1 MDKLKVPELKAEA
14 KRLGLRRFSRLRKA
28 ELIDVINQG
37 HERERERSRNL
48 TPIFDEPVPEINS
61 QILQPTRAVKKNP
74 EESRRRKEANEEEK
88 NRRQEI
94 RDLEEMLGLRRSTQ
108 SLSPPKIK
116 ISSPEE
122 IEKDKKISKIKE
134 INRKRTRVTET
145 ATALSGF
152 ARQFRIQ
159 REGNYDEIEFMQ
171 IVKPDVLRI
180 MRQNRQTRVRLIL
193 NCYMTRTDLTNGNI
207 IDAYPYFHSQ
217 TIENIEGINESEI
230 IDSMIETI
238 EERFQNFTNRG
249 SNWVL
254 ERVLSLDVQMTQYI
268 PLRGRSY
275 IPLPNVLKNKKAII
289 NMKNDDNECFKWC
302 ITRALF
308 PVNKHPERI
317 DKNLRENSK
326 RLNWNGLKFPIDL
339 KQITHFEK
347 SNQNISINVFGY
359 EKKAVYPLRLFK
371 GEERQQQINLLLISD
386 DVKKHYCL
394 IKDMSRL
401 LSSQI
406 TKHNGSIHICFRCL
420 NAFQTNEKLEIHKE
434 ICQSNEFIE
443 MPEEETFIEFEN
455 HIRSQKMPFAIY
467 ADFESLVEPISGC
480 QPNPEKC
487 FTNQFQKHKPCGFC
501 YHIKCSF
508 DENLSR
514 TVTYRMKN
522 EASEDISQIFV
533 EMIEDD
539 VTRIQNI
546 PKKPLIMQQNDWEDF
561 KNSTKCWICQK
572 EFEEKEKKFRDH
584 CHFTGKFRGAAH
596 NSSNLRYRKPWFTPV
611 IFHNLQNYDAH
622 LFVKNLGKTEGDI
635 RCIPNN
641 EEKYISFTKKIVVG
655 CYIDKEGKEHEIK
668 HDIRFVDSFKFMAS
682 SLDALVKNLERD
694 KKIETKKSLLK
705 EKIRERGK
713 TLKEEKLT
721 PKEKEELGEKL
732 DLLSKKGVYPYDF
745 MDNSKKFQ
753 ETKLPPKEKF
763 YSKLN
768 DENITDEDYQ
778 HAQNV
783 WKTFNCKNMGNYHDL
798 YLKTDVLLLC
808 DVFEEFRNV
817 CLENYELDPAWY
829 FTSPGLAWDASLKK
843 TKVKLELL
851 TDIDMLQMIEKGT
864 RGGVS
869 MISNRFGKA
878 NNKYMGK
885 DFNPEKPSTFIPYL
899 DANNLYGWAMCEPL
913 PVGEFSWVDEKEFEN
928 WQNFPCILEVDLEYS
943 QKLHDIHNDFPLAPD
958 RIVVNGAE
966 KLLSTLNNKEKY
978 VIHHRN
984 LKQYL
989 QMGLKLKKIHR
1000 IIKFKEEPWLKSYIE
1015 LNTKLRAN
1023 GKNDFEKDFFK
1034 LMNNSV
1040 FGKTM
1045 ENIRKR
1051 VDIKLVNN
1059 RNSALRF
1066 AAKPNFESCT
1076 IFDENLIAIHMKRVK
1091 LLFDKPI
1098 YCGMTIL
1105 DVSKTLIFDF
1115 HYDYIKPKYQEKAKL
1130 LFTDTDSLCYEI
1142 ETEDFFKD
1150 ISNDVHEKFDT
1161 SNFEKNHPSN
1171 IPTGLNKKVIG
1182 MMKDEAGGK
1191 IIEEFVGLRAKLYSV
1206 KMHEGK
1212 EEKKCKGI
1220 KKSVIKKTIT
1230 HQDYKDCLISGKKQM
1245 RSLNIIRSHKH
1256 EIFTETVNKIAL
1268 SANDDKRI
1276 IREDGIHTFAHGHYK
1291 ITK

>member
-1 MDKLKVPELKAEA
+1 MASKTSNPKNQTPFYSRWCGNITNYLEGWKNYFWDM
-14 KRLGLRRFSRLRKA
+14 FSHSPSQ
-28 ELIDVINQG
+28 E
-37 HERERERSRNL
+37 
-48 TPIFDEPVPEINS
+48 TPTEISEP
-61 QILQPTRAVKKNP
+61 T
-74 EESRRRKEANEEEK
+74 
-88 NRRQEI
+88 
-94 RDLEEMLGLRRSTQ
+94 
-108 SLSPPKIK
+108 
-116 ISSPEE
+116 
-122 IEKDKKISKIKE
+122 
-134 INRKRTRVTET
+134 TRVTET

-180 MRQNRQTRVRLIL
+180 MRQNRQTRMRLIL

-217 TIENIEGINESEI
+217 TIENLGALRPIPVGDHEGINESEI

-238 EERFQNFTNRG
+238 EEKFQNYTNRG

-302 ITRALF
+302 VTRALF
-308 PVNKHPERI
+308 PVNKNPERI

-326 RLNWNGLKFPIDL
+326 RLNWNDLKFPIDF
-339 KQITHFEK
+339 KQITHFENL
-347 SNQNISINVFGY
+347 NQNISINVFGY

-371 GEERQQQINLLLISD
+371 APERQHQINLLLIAD

-394 IKDMSRL
+394 IKDMSKL
-401 LSSQI
+401 WSSQI
-406 TKHNGSIHICFRCL
+406 TKHNGSIHICLRCL
-420 NAFQTNEKLEIHKE
+420 NAFKTNEKLEIHKE

-443 MPEEETFIEFEN
+443 MPEEETFIEFKN
-455 HIRSQKMPFAIY
+455 HIRSQKMPFVIF

-508 DENLSR
+508 DEKLSK

-522 EASEDISQIFV
+522 EKEDISQIFV

-539 VTRIQNI
+539 ITRIQNI
-546 PKKPLIMQQNDWEDF
+546 PKKPLIMTQNDWKDF
-561 KNSTKCWICQK
+561 NESTKCWICQE
-572 EFEEKEKKFRDH
+572 EFEKDSPSGNPSEARDEKKVRDH

-596 NSSNLRYRKPWFTPV
+596 NSCNLRYRKPWFTPV

-622 LFVKNLGKTEGDI
+622 LFVKNLGKTEGDM

-732 DLLSKKGVYPYDF
+732 NLLSKKGVYPYDF
-745 MDNSKKFQ
+745 MDNIKKF
-753 ETKLPPKEKF
+753 EKTNLPLKEKF

-768 DENITDEDYQ
+768 DEHITQQDFE

-783 WKTFNCKNMGNYHDL
+783 WKTFNCKNMGDYHDL

-817 CLENYELDPAWY
+817 CLQNYEPDPAWY

-843 TKVKLELL
+843 TQVKLELL
-851 TDIDMLQMIEKGT
+851 NDIDMLQMIEKGT

-869 MISNRFGKA
+869 IISNRFGKA

-885 DFNPEKPSTFIPYL
+885 DFDPEKPSTFIPYL

-913 PVGEFSWVDEKEFEN
+913 PVGGFEWVDEKEFEN
-928 WQNFPCILEVDLEYS
+928 WRNFPCILEVDLDYPKE
-943 QKLHDIHNDFPLAPD
+943 LHDPHNDLPLAPE
-958 RIVVNGAE
+958 RIIVNNIE
-966 KLLSTLNNKEKY
+966 KLIPTLNNKEKY

-1000 IIKFKEEPWLKSYIE
+1000 QNHQIQRR
-1015 LNTKLRAN
+1015 T
-1023 GKNDFEKDFFK
+1023 
-1034 LMNNSV
+1034 
-1040 FGKTM
+1040 
-1045 ENIRKR
+1045 
-1051 VDIKLVNN
+1051 LV
-1059 RNSALRF
+1059 
-1066 AAKPNFESCT
+1066 E
-1076 IFDENLIAIHMKRVK
+1076 
-1091 LLFDKPI
+1091 
-1098 YCGMTIL
+1098 IL
-1105 DVSKTLIFDF
+1105 
-1115 HYDYIKPKYQEKAKL
+1115 Y
-1130 LFTDTDSLCYEI
+1130 
-1142 ETEDFFKD
+1142 
-1150 ISNDVHEKFDT
+1150 
-1161 SNFEKNHPSN
+1161 
-1171 IPTGLNKKVIG
+1171 
-1182 MMKDEAGGK
+1182 
-1191 IIEEFVGLRAKLYSV
+1191 
-1206 KMHEGK
+1206 
-1212 EEKKCKGI
+1212 
-1220 KKSVIKKTIT
+1220 
-1230 HQDYKDCLISGKKQM
+1230 
-1245 RSLNIIRSHKH
+1245 
-1256 EIFTETVNKIAL
+1256 
-1268 SANDDKRI
+1268 
-1276 IREDGIHTFAHGHYK
+1276 
-1291 ITK
+1291 

>member
-1 MDKLKVPELKAEA
+1 M
-14 KRLGLRRFSRLRKA
+14 R
-28 ELIDVINQG
+28 
-37 HERERERSRNL
+37 
-48 TPIFDEPVPEINS
+48 
-61 QILQPTRAVKKNP
+61 
-74 EESRRRKEANEEEK
+74 
-88 NRRQEI
+88 
-94 RDLEEMLGLRRSTQ
+94 
-108 SLSPPKIK
+108 
-116 ISSPEE
+116 
-122 IEKDKKISKIKE
+122 
-134 INRKRTRVTET
+134 
-145 ATALSGF
+145 GF

-180 MRQNRQTRVRLIL
+180 MRQNRQTRMRLIL

-217 TIENIEGINESEI
+217 TIENLGALRPIPVGDHEAINESEI

-302 ITRALF
+302 VTRALF

-326 RLNWNGLKFPIDL
+326 RLNWNDLKFPIDF
-339 KQITHFEK
+339 KQITHFENL
-347 SNQNISINVFGY
+347 NQNISINVFGY

-371 GEERQQQINLLLISD
+371 APEGQHKINLLLIAD

-394 IKDMSRL
+394 IKDMSKL

-406 TKHNGSIHICFRCL
+406 TKHNGSIHICLRCL
-420 NAFQTNEKLEIHKE
+420 NAFKTNEKLEIQKE

-455 HIRSQKMPFAIY
+455 HIRSQKMPFVIF

-487 FTNQFQKHKPCGFC
+487 FTNQFQKHKPCGFF

-508 DENLSR
+508 DEKLSK

-522 EASEDISQIFV
+522 EKEDISQIFV

-539 VTRIQNI
+539 ITRIQNI
-546 PKKPLIMQQNDWEDF
+546 PKKPLIMTQNDWKDF
-561 KNSTKCWICQK
+561 NESTKCWICQE
-572 EFEEKEKKFRDH
+572 EFEKDSPSGNPSEARDEKKVRDH

-596 NSSNLRYRKPWFTPV
+596 NSCNLRYRKPWFTPV

-682 SLDALVKNLERD
+682 SLDALVKNHERD

-705 EKIRERGK
+705 EKIKERQK
-713 TLKEEKLT
+713 TLEKEKLT
-721 PKEKEELGEKL
+721 QEEKEELGEKL
-732 DLLSKKGVYPYDF
+732 NLLSKKGVYPYDF
-745 MDNSKKFQ
+745 MDNIKKFQ

-768 DENITDEDYQ
+768 DEHITQQDFE
-778 HAQNV
+778 HAQKV
-783 WKTFNCKNMGNYHDL
+783 WKTFNCKNMGDYHDL
-798 YLKTDVLLLC
+798 YLRTDVLLLC
-808 DVFEEFRNV
+808 DIFKEFRNV

-843 TKVKLELL
+843 TQVKLELL
-851 TDIDMLQMIEKGT
+851 NDIDMLQMIEKGT

-878 NNKYMGK
+878 INKYMGK
-885 DFNPEKPSTFIPYL
+885 DFDPEKPSTFIPYL

-913 PVGEFSWVDEKEFEN
+913 PVGGFEWVDEKEFEN
-928 WQNFPCILEVDLEYS
+928 WRNFSCILEVDLDYPKE
-943 QKLHDIHNDFPLAPD
+943 LHDPHNDLPLAPE
-958 RIVVNGAE
+958 RIIVNNVE
-966 KLLSTLNNKEKY
+966 KLIPTLNNKEKY
-978 VIHHRN
+978 AIHHRN

-1015 LNTKLRAN
+1015 LNTKLREN

-1059 RNSALRF
+1059 RKSALKF

-1091 LLFDKPI
+1091 LLFNKPV
-1098 YCGMTIL
+1098 YCGMSIL
-1105 DVSKTLIFDF
+1105 DVSKTLIFGF
-1115 HYDYIKPKYQEKAKL
+1115 HYDYMKPKYHEKAKL

-1142 ETEDFFKD
+1142 QTDDFFQD
-1150 ISNDVHEKFDT
+1150 ISADVKEKFDT
-1161 SNFEKNHPSN
+1161 SNFPKIHPSN
-1171 IPTGLNKKVIG
+1171 IPTGINKKVIG

-1191 IIEEFVGLRAKLYSV
+1191 IIEEFVGLRSKLYSV
-1206 KMHEGK
+1206 RMHEDKK

-1245 RSLNIIRSHKH
+1245 RSMNIIRSHKH